1 MTLSQFSNA
10 SNRQRKNGSSG
21 GRDDEGGNQGD
32 LEDREWRRDKLDI
45 VGTVVRVT
53 SSLLYSS

>member
-32 LEDREWRRDKLDI
+32 PEDREWRRDKLDI
-45 VGTVVRVT
+45 VGT

>member
-10 SNRQRKNGSSG
+10 SNRQRKKGSSG
-21 GRDDEGGNQGD
+21 GGDDEGGNRRD
-32 LEDREWRRDKLDI
+32 PEDGEWRRDKLDI

-53 SSLLYSS
+53 SSPLYSS